1 MNWKCPSCGFTNN
14 ADNSECQGGCGYE
27 AMPPRL
33 TLLATETG
41 REVSIT
47 ITTSFGKDLLRS
59 FAGDGAIFA
68 SNPQFVILKDF
79 EGGGWYLEHAT
90 SAKNPTFVNGSSAVA
105 TKTKLQAASYV
116 TIGPEKMRLEVR
128 FP

>member
-1 MNWKCPSCGFTNN
+1 MHWKCPSCGFANI
-14 ADNSECQGGCGYE
+14 ADHSECQGGCGYE
-27 AMPPRL
+27 AIPARL

-59 FAGDGAIFA
+59 FAGDVAIYA
-68 SNPQFVILKDF
+68 SNPQFIILKDL
-79 EGGGWYLEHAT
+79 EGGGWYLEHVT
-90 SAKNPTFVNGSSAVA
+90 SAKNPTFVNGSSVVA
-105 TKTKLQAASYV
+105 IKTKLQAASYV

-128 FP
+128 YP